1 MVQVPQAAWDNQRI
15 ALLSGQP
22 TSFSEEVI
30 TRLERRQWT
39 FPVRTSKVSE
49 AFKALSTGKCSVLI
63 IHDTPDL
70 PASFAL
76 RAQIVEPIAIIS
88 PTIVVTHPDH
98 KIETAFI
105 KDIGAPELVDG
116 PLNPAAFIGSFEWLI
131 RRWSQGSLRKLY
143 QARRL
148 FLDKQY
154 LLFSKLIGN
163 LKEEPDLQPL
173 VTPCMAQILMK
184 QSDFKTVEK
193 LLLTSLKEHPRN
205 IGIIVNLVEFYLR
218 AAMPETALKII
229 AATRKNHGN
238 PRMLFPDQ
246 IQALMMLNQ
255 IKDCIPL
262 LEALVREDYC
272 RKQAASFLA
281 RCLYAEGYK
290 EKFQKAVGHQVPLI
304 EEFQNRWNKV
314 AS

>member
-1 MVQVPQAAWDNQRI
+1 MVQVPAVSWDNPKI
-15 ALLSGQP
+15 ALLSANP
-22 TSFSEEVI
+22 ASFSEEVI
-30 TRLERRQWT
+30 ARLERRLWS
-39 FPVRTSKVSE
+39 FPVKTAKIPD
-49 AFKALSTGKCSVLI
+49 AFKAISTGRCSVLL
-63 IHDTPDL
+63 IHDTPEL
-70 PASFAL
+70 PASFIL
-76 RAQIVEPIAIIS
+76 RAQIVDPIAIIT
-88 PTIVVTHPDH
+88 PTIVVTHTEH
-98 KIETAFI
+98 RLETALI
-105 KDIGAPELVDG
+105 KDIGSPELVEA

-148 FLDKQY
+148 FLEKQF

-193 LLLTSLKEHPRN
+193 LLLTALKEHPRN

-229 AATRKNHGN
+229 SATRKNHGN
-238 PRMLFPDQ
+238 PRMLYSDQ
-246 IQALMMLNQ
+246 IQAHLMLNQ
-255 IKDCIPL
+255 VNECVPL

-272 RKQAASFLA
+272 RKQASEFLA

-290 EKFQKAVGHQVPLI
+290 EKFQRVIGHQLPLV
-304 EEFQNRWNKV
+304 EEFNSRWNKA

>member
-1 MVQVPQAAWDNQRI
+1 MVQMQQASWDNQKI
-15 ALLSGQP
+15 ALLSANP
-22 TSFSEEVI
+22 ASFSEEV
-30 TRLERRQWT
+30 TSRLERRNWA
-39 FPVRTSKVSE
+39 FPVKTAKIVE
-49 AFKALSTGKCSVLI
+49 AFKAISSGRCSVLI
-63 IHDTPDL
+63 IHDTPEL
-70 PASFAL
+70 PASFVL
-76 RAQIVEPIAIIS
+76 RAQIVEPIAIIT

-98 KIETAFI
+98 RLETALI
-105 KDIGAPELVDG
+105 KDIGAPELVEA

-148 FLDKQY
+148 FLEKQY

-163 LKEEPDLQPL
+163 LKDDPDLQPL

-238 PRMLFPDQ
+238 PRMLFSDQ
-246 IQALMMLNQ
+246 IQAHLMLNQ

-262 LEALVREDYC
+262 LEALVREDYG
-272 RKQAASFLA
+272 RKQASAFLA
-281 RCLYAEGYK
+281 RCLYAEGHK
-290 EKFQKAVGHQVPLI
+290 EKFQKAVSHQVPLI
-304 EEFQNRWNKV
+304 EEFQNKWNKA

>member
-1 MVQVPQAAWDNQRI
+1 MVQMQPASWDNTKI
-15 ALLSGQP
+15 ALLSAQP
-22 TSFSEEVI
+22 STFPDEVTS
-30 TRLERRQWT
+30 RLERRQWT
-39 FPVRTSKVSE
+39 FVRTSKTVD
-49 AFKALSTGKCSVLI
+49 AFKAITSGRCSVLI
-63 IHDTPDL
+63 IHDTPEL
-70 PASFAL
+70 PASFVL
-76 RAQIVEPIAIIS
+76 RAQIVEPIAIIT
-88 PTIVVTHPDH
+88 PTIVVTHQDH

-105 KDIGAPELVDG
+105 KDIGAPEIVES
-116 PLNPAAFIGSFEWLI
+116 PVNPAAFIGSFEWLI

-143 QARRL
+143 QARKL

-163 LKEEPDLQPL
+163 LKEDADLQPL
-173 VTPCMAQILMK
+173 VTPCMAQILMR

-238 PRMLFPDQ
+238 PRMLFSDQ
-246 IQALMMLNQ
+246 IQAHLMLNQ
-255 IKDCIPL
+255 IKECIPL

-272 RKQAASFLA
+272 RRQASAFLA

-290 EKFQKAVGHQVPLI
+290 ERFEKAVSNQVPLI
-304 EEFQNRWNKV
+304 EEFQNKWNKA